1 MQIKKNFLL
10 KRFTTM
16 AVGGPA
22 KFFVVA
28 KSEKDL
34 LSALQIA
41 KIKRLPWYVV
51 GEGSN
56 LIPSDSGFAGVI
68 IQIQYSI
75 FHIQGNVV
83 TVGAGYNLLK
93 FINQLNRR
101 GLAGFEKMAGIPGSV
116 GGAIYGSAGAYGQE
130 LKDRLVTVRIYDGRG
145 FRTLAE
151 GQWRFGY
158 RGSIFKQR
166 KDWIIT
172 EATFR
177 LEKGDA
183 KKLAKISRDTIK
195 RRAIKYPPGL
205 KCSGSYFKNLLV
217 RDIQVPAELKTAV
230 MFGKLPV
237 GVLLERVGAKGMRQ
251 GGMAVASHHA
261 NLLYNAGR
269 GRASDLK
276 KLSTRL

>member
-1 MQIKKNFLL
+1 
-10 KRFTTM
+10 M
-16 AVGGPA
+16 AFRV
-22 KFFVVA
+22 
-28 KSEKDL
+28 
-34 LSALQIA
+34 
-41 KIKRLPWYVV
+41 
-51 GEGSN
+51 
-56 LIPSDSGFAGVI
+56 SG
-68 IQIQYSI
+68 QY
-75 FHIQGNVV
+75 
-83 TVGAGYNLLK
+83 
-93 FINQLNRR
+93 
-101 GLAGFEKMAGIPGSV
+101 
-116 GGAIYGSAGAYGQE
+116 
-130 LKDRLVTVRIYDGRG
+130 
-145 FRTLAE
+145 
-151 GQWRFGY
+151 
-158 RGSIFKQR
+158 FKQR

-276 KLSTRL
+276 KLSTRLIALVKKRFAIIIDEEVQYL